1 MNRQVPKVRRKQQD
15 IDIAP
20 IERANESRCQFCR
33 QRCGVLDRFGQF
45 NHEIHIPTCGVVVQT
60 RSEETQAGV
69 IARDV
74 TDNALDGFSLAWCE
88 SH

>member
-1 MNRQVPKVRRKQQD
+1 MNREVPKVRRQQQD

-20 IERANESRCQFCR
+20 FERADEPRCQLCR
-33 QRCGVLDRFGQF
+33 QRCGMLDRFGKF
-45 NHEIHIPTCGVVVQT
+45 NHEIHIPTSAIVVQT
-60 RSEETQAGV
+60 RTEDPQAGV
-69 IARDV
+69 IAGDV

>member
-20 IERANESRCQFCR
+20 IECADESRCQLCR
-33 QRCGVLDRFGQF
+33 QRCGVLDGVGHF
-45 NHEIHIPTCGVVVQT
+45 NHEIHIPTCGIVVQT
-60 RSEETQAGV
+60 RSKDPRAGV
-69 IARDV
+69 IPGDV
-74 TDNALDGFSLAWCE
+74 TDNALDGFCLAWCE